1 MKKIHFILFVVAVGL
16 SNSSFANLREKK
28 LPICQDSPNCV
39 SSQAEDSDH
48 FIKPFKITG
57 KPNEAWERFKQTIK
71 QTSRMVVTHENDQT
85 LHAEITTLLLR
96 FVDDINAVLDE
107 DAGVIHIRSA
117 SREGHSDFGVNRKRI
132 EALREQ
138 LQQAHVIE

>member
-1 MKKIHFILFVVAVGL
+1 MKKNFILFVVAIVL
-16 SNSSFANLREKK
+16 SNSSFANLRDKK

-39 SSQAEDSDH
+39 SSQAEDKDH
-48 FIKPFKITG
+48 FIKPFKITV
-57 KPNEAWERFKQTIK
+57 KPTEAWERFKQTIK
-71 QTSRMVVTHENDQT
+71 QTSRMVVTHDNEQT
-85 LHAEITTLLLR
+85 LHAEVTTLLLR

-107 DAGVIHIRSA
+107 DAGLIHIRSA